1 MRARAVAVCFL
12 PTPAMRRFLKTDA
25 VGEHRHIA
33 ATPALRRF
41 PRPCQLEMPLYTR
54 ASRIRVS
61 LSAERE
67 DMDPEC
73 LVEASRTASILWAQ
87 RQGYLRRGAEVA
99 RELKARHGPS
109 CGGEEVHRDSAES
122 AAGVQ
127 ASFSPVGSVGRLVTG
142 TRSRHCFN
150 CSLTMA
156 RTSPSGR
163 CST

>member
-41 PRPCQLEMPLYTR
+41 PRPYQLEMPLYTR

-67 DMDPEC
+67 DMDPGC

-87 RQGYLRRGAEVA
+87 RLGYLREHAGAADKAVLLKEHVRTGA
-99 RELKARHGPS
+99 RIFTTLLLGAR
-109 CGGEEVHRDSAES
+109 AEDTPRS
-122 AAGVQ
+122 NEWRLYVN
-127 ASFSPVGSVGRLVTG
+127 ASIETD
-142 TRSRHCFN
+142 
-150 CSLTMA
+150 A
-156 RTSPSGR
+156 
-163 CST
+163 

>member
-1 MRARAVAVCFL
+1 MRTRAVAVCFL

-41 PRPCQLEMPLYTR
+41 PRPYQLEMPLYTR

-87 RQGYLRRGAEVA
+87 RQGYLREHAGAADKAVLLKEHVRTGA
-99 RELKARHGPS
+99 RIFTTLLLGAR
-109 CGGEEVHRDSAES
+109 AEDTPRS
-122 AAGVQ
+122 NEWRLYVN
-127 ASFSPVGSVGRLVTG
+127 ASIETD
-142 TRSRHCFN
+142 
-150 CSLTMA
+150 A
-156 RTSPSGR
+156 
-163 CST
+163 